1 VNWVA
6 RILAMIQAVLAIITL
21 SLALWYSPDGPQ
33 WLLRTYFGM
42 VAGSCVIGVW
52 IGWPKKP

>member
-1 VNWVA
+1 
-6 RILAMIQAVLAIITL
+6 MIQAVLAIITL
-21 SLALWYSPDGPQ
+21 SLALWYSPDGSQ